1 MLWRC
6 PVEWTL
12 LSWPSELAFGG
23 ESWAAGPLLDSLE
36 LRDWGRKRKVRA
48 AWEKG
53 LRDADDVSI
62 FIQPRRG
69 S

>member
-1 MLWRC
+1 MD
-6 PVEWTL
+6 L
-12 LSWPSELAFGG
+12 LSCPGELAFGG
-23 ESWAAGPLLDSLE
+23 ESWAAGPLVVLSNSVTGDA
-36 LRDWGRKRKVRA
+36 KRKVRA